1 MDEFLTFMFATAW
14 LFGIVWIVWQS
25 ANGWK

>member
-1 MDEFLTFMFATAW
+1 MADFLLFVFVTVW